1 MQCRGVE
8 VGLNFL
14 IVFEADGSFKVP
26 RGSVGLVKALLTGKF
41 SLSHRGSQDRRTD
54 LSVIEQ
60 SRGK

>member
-8 VGLNFL
+8 AGLNFL
-14 IVFEADGSFKVP
+14 IVFEARSSFKVP

-41 SLSHRGSQDRRTD
+41 SLSHLGSQTVAL